1 MPARSEPRQNQE
13 SPIRIFG
20 MDGSGR
26 AVNVSAWTVDVSR
39 HGARVRG
46 VSDWSQPGETI
57 GVRCGMEKARYKI
70 MWVGQDGTP
79 HQGQIGLL
87 CVEAGK
93 YIWGVAA
100 PQAAGAAA
108 VAPGKMTGMFRLP
121 DEARAP
127 IGLAPSPP
135 PVQRA
140 TPAGNTAPVA
150 NNRRKDAR
158 YKASGGA
165 KVQEI
170 GAAAAQWATL
180 HDLSLGGCYVETTA
194 PLPPTS
200 VVNMTIHINDISI
213 AARGSVTVCHKLVGM
228 GVRFTEV
235 SPLNRTRLEQVMAT
249 LMQTSSEA

>member
-1 MPARSEPRQNQE
+1 MGAARSEPRQNQE

-26 AVNVSAWTVDVSR
+26 AVNLSAWTVDISL

-46 VSDWSQPGETI
+46 VNEWSQPGETI
-57 GVRCGMEKARYKI
+57 GVRHGMEKARFKI
-70 MWVGQDGTP
+70 VWVGQDGTP
-79 HQGQIGLL
+79 HHGQIGLQ

-100 PQAAGAAA
+100 PQVAAA
-108 VAPGKMTGMFRLP
+108 AAPASCRMTGMFRLP
-121 DEARAP
+121 YEARAP
-127 IGLAPSPP
+127 IGLLG
-135 PVQRA
+135 A
-140 TPAGNTAPVA
+140 TPSA

-170 GAAAAQWATL
+170 GATSPQWVTL

-200 VVNMTIHINDISI
+200 TVQMAIDINDIHI
-213 AARGSVTVCHKLVGM
+213 TARGTVTVSHKLVGM
-228 GVRFTEV
+228 GVRFTEL
-235 SPLNRTRLEQVMAT
+235 SPLNRQRLEQVMAT

>member
-20 MDGSGR
+20 MDGAGR

-46 VSDWSQPGETI
+46 VHDWSEPGETI
-57 GVRCGMEKARYKI
+57 GVRCGLEKARFQI
-70 MWVGQDGTP
+70 VWVGQDGTP
-79 HQGQIGLL
+79 HHGQVGLL

-100 PQAAGAAA
+100 PQVAASAAA
-108 VAPGKMTGMFRLP
+108 PTSGRMTGMFRLP

-127 IGLAPSPP
+127 IGLMG
-135 PVQRA
+135 A
-140 TPAGNTAPVA
+140 TPSA

-165 KVQEI
+165 KVQEV
-170 GAAAAQWATL
+170 GATSPQWVTL

-194 PLPPTS
+194 PLPPS
-200 VVNMTIHINDISI
+200 SQVQMAIDINDIHI
-213 AARGSVTVCHKLVGM
+213 TARGTVTVSHKLVGM
-228 GVRFTEV
+228 GVRFTEL
-235 SPLNRTRLEQVMAT
+235 SPLNRQRLEQVMAT

>member
-1 MPARSEPRQNQE
+1 MPARTEPRQHQE
-13 SPIRIFG
+13 SPVRIFG
-20 MDGSGR
+20 MDEGGH

-39 HGARVRG
+39 HGARIKG
-46 VSDWSQPGETI
+46 VHDWSAPGDTV
-57 GVRCGMEKARYKI
+57 GVRHGAEKARFKI
-70 MWVGQDGTP
+70 VWVGQDGTP

-100 PQAAGAAA
+100 PQATAA

-127 IGLAPSPP
+127 IGLAP
-135 PVQRA
+135 A
-140 TPAGNTAPVA
+140 APVA

-165 KVQEI
+165 KVHEI
-170 GAAAAQWATL
+170 GAAASQWATL

-200 VVNMTIHINDISI
+200 TVELTVHVNDIQI
-213 AARGSVTVCHKLVGM
+213 TAKGSVTVCHKLVGM
-228 GVRFTEV
+228 GVKFMEM